1 MQMKKKILSGV
12 VLTLVL
18 IMLFTMFA
26 GIASAA
32 TMLKVTTTTY
42 LSKSMSTSSK
52 DRIIKVTKGSLVTQ
66 IATGKSYYKVNYGGK
81 EGYIKK
87 SYLISSYGFGTIG
100 AIKIDNTKV
109 DYNVT
114 IGNDNKYYMNYT
126 SKDKKSSGGAIFADF
141 RNIDAKRRSNLIL
154 YGHNMKNGTM
164 FATLHKYDD
173 AAFFAANPAVKL
185 SLNGGMGMP
194 KGEYTFTIFAQGEFL
209 LDSALNPWRTQ
220 FENAGDFRNHIQ
232 AIYDYCKAQ
241 GFNVASS
248 APTNAQQIL
257 TLSTCVLPR
266 STAKRY
272 LVFAYVNQAL

>member
-1 MQMKKKILSGV
+1 M
-12 VLTLVL
+12 LVL
-18 IMLFTMFA
+18 MMLFTMFA
-26 GIASAA
+26 SMASAA

-42 LSKSMSTSSK
+42 LSKSMSTSAK
-52 DRIIKVTKGSLVTQ
+52 DRIMKVTKGSLVTQ
-66 IATGKSYYKVNYGGK
+66 IATGKTYYKVNYGGK

-87 SYLISSYGFGTIG
+87 SYLTSSYGYGAIG
-100 AIKIDNTKV
+100 AIKIDGTKV
-109 DYNVT
+109 DYKVT

-126 SKDKKSSGGAIFADF
+126 SQDKKSSGGAIFADF

-164 FATLHKYDD
+164 FATLHKYEDP
-173 AAFFAANPAVKL
+173 AFFAANQTVKL

-209 LDSALNPWRTQ
+209 LDSDLNPWRTQ
-220 FENAGDFRNHIQ
+220 FTDSLDFRNHIQ
-232 AIYDYCKAQ
+232 SIYNYCKAQ
-241 GFNVASS
+241 GFNVSS
-248 APTNAQQIL
+248 TAPTNAQQIL

-272 LVFAYVNQAL
+272 LVFAYMNQAL